1 MPFQTILPP
10 EALQE
15 PSAFPQAECRAYR
28 SGFLLGTCG
37 GDGRFTISRMIS
49 TDPADYLN
57 PALMPGAVLP
67 QSAFSAQ
74 NGNRIAARWES
85 S

>member
-1 MPFQTILPP
+1 MPFQTVLPP

-15 PSAFPQAECRAYR
+15 PFAVPQAECRAYR
-28 SGFLLGTCG
+28 SGFLLGTC
-37 GDGRFTISRMIS
+37 DSAGRFTISRMIS

-67 QSAFSAQ
+67 QSAFSVQ
-74 NGNRIAARWES
+74 S
-85 S
+85 